1 MIYTIGLTR
10 GIVFDLLSIV
20 PSKEMTV
27 GEIIEY
33 LRSHPNDKFMYKH
46 LINRLEEFDEDELNE
61 LIEDAKKADDF
72 SLLASLYETCISFN
86 EFYGLRKKFDDI
98 DIHLLAKHTP
108 LIYIRWSLDK
118 NLESRLFWMDMFSRN
133 KYQHMDLSPFKST
146 KFPIPFDSSGL
157 AEDKVIHIR
166 DVYSRSNDKSFD
178 TGTSIRIVEPKKTI
192 DRILNNPVVQDLLLE
207 DEIKVEW
214 SVSPHAFIRKWKAD
228 IEVYVGRNN
237 WMLEG
242 TLREYGKGLTEDEAR
257 ASALMEIIE
266 RYSAFANFC
275 NDQSVGYKE
284 EYSLIKARYSELKD
298 KGQHVLNPNKMSL
311 EVPYEDQELYWILA
325 EEVDEGGYR
334 EIYIPAQFAFLIS
347 SGNFDEID
355 LYSQGTTSNGLAS
368 GNTMEEAKLCALL
381 EYIERDSE
389 KVMFFSA
396 DRFFLL
402 EAEDPIMNNILK
414 TWEQKGV
421 YIQFLD
427 LTSEFGIPCY
437 KAFFIHTK
445 GGFSRGWGAHL
456 DGKVAINRAVCEL
469 TSPYFLSGNYST
481 VTPKEIDQRTI
492 KYEDLPNYSS
502 ANVNNDLWML
512 EKLLIMNGLHPIYVN
527 LTKKDLDIPAV
538 RVIIPGMEMLPDLD
552 KYSNFSKR
560 QFRDYLRI
568 MNAGSKHLG
577 SQ

>member
-1 MIYTIGLTR
+1 
-10 GIVFDLLSIV
+10 
-20 PSKEMTV
+20 
-27 GEIIEY
+27 
-33 LRSHPNDKFMYKH
+33 
-46 LINRLEEFDEDELNE
+46 
-61 LIEDAKKADDF
+61 
-72 SLLASLYETCISFN
+72 
-86 EFYGLRKKFDDI
+86 
-98 DIHLLAKHTP
+98 
-108 LIYIRWSLDK
+108 
-118 NLESRLFWMDMFSRN
+118 
-133 KYQHMDLSPFKST
+133 
-146 KFPIPFDSSGL
+146 
-157 AEDKVIHIR
+157 
-166 DVYSRSNDKSFD
+166 
-178 TGTSIRIVEPKKTI
+178 
-192 DRILNNPVVQDLLLE
+192 
-207 DEIKVEW
+207 
-214 SVSPHAFIRKWKAD
+214 
-228 IEVYVGRNN
+228 
-237 WMLEG
+237 
-242 TLREYGKGLTEDEAR
+242 
-257 ASALMEIIE
+257 
-266 RYSAFANFC
+266 
-275 NDQSVGYKE
+275 
-284 EYSLIKARYSELKD
+284 
-298 KGQHVLNPNKMSL
+298 
-311 EVPYEDQELYWILA
+311 
-325 EEVDEGGYR
+325 
-334 EIYIPAQFAFLIS
+334 
-347 SGNFDEID
+347 
-355 LYSQGTTSNGLAS
+355 
-368 GNTMEEAKLCALL
+368 
-381 EYIERDSE
+381 
-389 KVMFFSA
+389 
-396 DRFFLL
+396 
-402 EAEDPIMNNILK
+402 MNNILK